1 MKHPLLTSLVIGLSV
16 LSGAAGVSGNAQAQS
31 GTPSAQPLEPAQ
43 VEAIEKVVREYL
55 LENPEVLIEALNI
68 YETRRREAEQAQQR
82 RAIVENLDALHN
94 DPDSPSLGNPDGDV
108 VLVEFFDY
116 RCPYC
121 KVTAPRIQH
130 LLATDPGLRV
140 VMKELPILSEES
152 VGAARAALAAAKQ
165 GRYEA
170 FHFALMEQP
179 GDLKEDHL
187 RAIAERSGVD
197 PDRMIEDMHS
207 EEIEQALD
215 RNHDLAR
222 VLGISGTPAMIIGE
236 NLIPGAAKLDEMQ
249 RMITA
254 ARSQ

>member
-1 MKHPLLTSLVIGLSV
+1 MKHSLLTSLALGLSL
-16 LSGAAGVSGNAQAQS
+16 LSAAAVESGNALAQS
-31 GTPSAQPLEPAQ
+31 STPSVQPFEPAE
-43 VEAIEKVVREYL
+43 VEAIEKVLRDYL
-55 LENPEVLIEALNI
+55 LEHPEILVEALNV
-68 YETRRREAEQAQQR
+68 YETQRREAELAQQR
-82 RAIVENLDALHN
+82 RAVIENLDALQN

-187 RAIAERSGVD
+187 RAIAERWPIQEGRKKK
-197 PDRMIEDMHS
+197 P
-207 EEIEQALD
+207 
-215 RNHDLAR
+215 
-222 VLGISGTPAMIIGE
+222 
-236 NLIPGAAKLDEMQ
+236 
-249 RMITA
+249 
-254 ARSQ
+254 